1 MCEVGRAEGEAMSE
15 CWNLWGMGGLIVK
28 GDQAGTLSEKGCCV
42 GAPGRLTRSVR
53 RGIWTGVVYG
63 EPVRSRA
70 WHSGTG

>member
-1 MCEVGRAEGEAMSE
+1 MCEVGRAEGEARSG

-28 GDQAGTLSEKGCCV
+28 ANIIRKGCCV

-63 EPVRSRA
+63 DADRSRA
-70 WHSGTG
+70 WHAGTG